1 MGVGTTHAIAV
12 SNIFQA
18 ELMLKPPLSLEST
31 MSLSS
36 PLVSM
41 GLSHCIMC
49 FLSWPGMIAGC
60 PVTSSN
66 RTIPK
71 L

>member
-1 MGVGTTHAIAV
+1 MGVGTTHSIAV

-18 ELMLKPPLSLEST
+18 ELLLKSPFSLESII
-31 MSLSS
+31 SLIS
-36 PLVSM
+36 PLVIK
-41 GLSHCIMC
+41 GFSHWIMC

-66 RTIPK
+66 RMIPK